1 METEKKDAFDMFVDQ
16 QALRLD
22 GENTIAKSDSNPLV
36 FSEPVKPRVIVKTS
50 TKPASGAQTKTDIE
64 SESEGGETDP
74 MASGEETVLAPTHYT
89 IELNAK

>member
-1 METEKKDAFDMFVDQ
+1 MFVDQ

-36 FSEPVKPRVIVKTS
+36 LSEPVKPRVIVKTP
-50 TKPASGAQTKTDIE
+50 TTGAAKPASSAQTKTDIE
-64 SESEGGETDP
+64 SESEGGEADP